1 MTRSRTAPGVDL
13 LLRGDDVS
21 DAVRAASDGDRAA
34 SDGDSDAS
42 DHTRAAIAGLRHA
55 RLGLI
60 AHPAS
65 VTSGLA
71 FSADAIRA
79 AGYDLRA
86 LFGPQHG
93 ARGEKQDNMIES
105 DHYTDPFTGLPV
117 HSLYGEVRKPTP
129 AMLDGL
135 DAVLFDLQDVGVR
148 VYTFVWTMALAM
160 QACAEAGVRFVVLD
174 RPNPIGGVKREGAVL
189 RAGFESFVG
198 LHPVPLRHG
207 LTCGE
212 MACWLN
218 AERGIGC
225 ELTVI
230 PCNGW
235 PRDMSWADT
244 GLPWVMPSPNLPTPD
259 SCVVYPGMVL
269 LEGTNMSEG
278 RGTTRPFELFGAP
291 WLDPAAIVARLAE
304 ACLPGVAFRP
314 CHFEPT
320 FQKHAG
326 ALCGGAQL
334 HVTDPDAFEPVHTA
348 VEILVAAREL
358 APHDFSWRQPP
369 YEYEET
375 LAPIDILWGGSGLRQ
390 GVDAGATAN
399 EILEDVDRELAAFA
413 ASVERYLLY

>member
-1 MTRSRTAPGVDL
+1 MSARAATRPTVTPGVDVL
-13 LLRGDDVS
+13 LGGGGAS
-21 DAVRAASDGDRAA
+21 DGVRAAV
-34 SDGDSDAS
+34 
-42 DHTRAAIAGLRHA
+42 AGLRHA
-55 RLGLI
+55 RPGLI

-65 VTSGLA
+65 VTSELQ

-79 AGYDLRA
+79 ASYDLRA

-93 ARGEKQDNMIES
+93 ARGEKQDNMVES
-105 DHYTDPFTGLPV
+105 DHYADPVTGLPV

-129 AMLDGL
+129 QMLHGL

-148 VYTFVWTMALAM
+148 VYTFMWTMALAM
-160 QACAEAGVRFVVLD
+160 EACAEAGVRFVVLD
-174 RPNPIGGVKREGAVL
+174 RPNPIGGVRREGPVL
-189 RAGFESFVG
+189 REQYRSFVG

-212 MACWLN
+212 MARWLN
-218 AERGIGC
+218 EERGIGC
-225 ELTVI
+225 ALTVI
-230 PCNGW
+230 PCEGW
-235 PRDMSWADT
+235 RRGMSWRDT

-269 LEGTNMSEG
+269 IEGTNLSEG

-291 WLDPAAIVARLAE
+291 WLAAAALVTRLSRAQ
-304 ACLPGVAFRP
+304 LPGVAFRP

-320 FQKHAG
+320 FQKHAR

-334 HVTDPDAFEPVHTA
+334 HVTDADAFEPVRTA
-348 VEILVAAREL
+348 VEILLSVRAL
-358 APHDFSWRQPP
+358 APHDFAWREPP

-375 LAPIDILWGGSGLRQ
+375 LAPIDILWGSPKLRE
-390 GVDAGATAN
+390 GVDADATAD
-399 EILEDVDRELAAFA
+399 EILEDVDAELEAFA